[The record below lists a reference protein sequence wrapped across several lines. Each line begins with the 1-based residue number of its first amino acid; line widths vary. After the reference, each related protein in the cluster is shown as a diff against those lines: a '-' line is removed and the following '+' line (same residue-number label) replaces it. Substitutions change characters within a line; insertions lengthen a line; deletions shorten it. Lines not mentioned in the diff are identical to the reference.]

1 MHSVKNIDSNWGRN
15 EFLKREGVLSNYL
28 EEDGSLLVIEVDLQI
43 TVDSK
48 RVWYPKKHNQE
59 EPLMKLYSS
68 PDSFADVIFTVCGT
82 DYPAH
87 MTILSL
93 CAKALYEVYKECS

>member
-1 MHSVKNIDSNWGRN
+1 ML
-15 EFLKREGVLSNYL
+15 FNYL

-48 RVWYPKKHNQE
+48 RVWYPKKQKQE
-59 EPLMKLYSS
+59 ESLMELYFS
-68 PDSFADVIFTVCGT
+68 PDSFADVIFAMCGT

-93 CAKALYEVYKECS
+93 RAKTLYEVYKECS